1 MKTKEELTSLK
12 AEVEAV
18 NAKLTELTEEELAQ
32 VCGGDAAV
40 TQLGGA
46 GFPGYIYKFD
56 AEGQRGDAAD
66 TQLGRKVI
74 AQVGRN
80 PVTAILE

>member
-1 MKTKEELTSLK
+1 MKTKEELTALK

-32 VCGGDAAV
+32 VCGGAAV
-40 TQLGGA
+40 AQLGGA

-56 AEGQRGDAAD
+56 AEGQRGDTAD

-80 PVTAILE
+80 PVAAILE